1 MVGAVG
7 AFAAGIGAT
16 DTAAVMAKGQLW
28 LRVPETMQVDIHGT
42 LSERTSAKDVILKVI
57 GTTGDDAAR
66 YAADEFTGPAMQE
79 LTMNERFVLCNITTE
94 DGAKAGHVR

>member
-16 DTAAVMAKGQLW
+16 DTAAAMAKGQLW
-28 LRVPETMQVDIHGT
+28 LRVPPTMQVDIRGT

-66 YAADEFTGPAMQE
+66 HAAVASTGPPVQALPMH
-79 LTMNERFVLCNITTE
+79 ERLVLCNMTPETSPNV
-94 DGAKAGHVR
+94 G